1 MSKKRKK
8 YTRDFN
14 IHPSWN
20 KDKKH
25 SKETKLKMS
34 IAKKGCIP
42 WNKGKKMPEETK
54 LKISKSRMGIPAW
67 NKGFRYP
74 EDVKRI
80 LRKIAKELRAK

>member
-1 MSKKRKK
+1 
-8 YTRDFN
+8 
-14 IHPSWN
+14 
-20 KDKKH
+20 
-25 SKETKLKMS
+25 MS